1 MMINI
6 SLFKLNYA
14 VFIFDFIVLLTSC
27 SQVILNEKKIFKI
40 ALSAS
45 LNSIIFRYIR
55 ASFILFPAFTI
66 QTFRINLAIM
76 Q

>member
-1 MMINI
+1 MINQ

-14 VFIFDFIVLLTSC
+14 VFIFDLIILLTSC
-27 SQVILNEKKIFKI
+27 SQVILNEKKTFNIV
-40 ALSAS
+40 LSAS
-45 LNSIIFRYIR
+45 SNSIIFRYIR
-55 ASFILFPAFTI
+55 ASLILFPAFTI